1 MTNGRVALEKESF
14 RLELDGHAT
23 GYPEVCAAVS
33 CLAYTLAGFLTNA
46 EAAGDADVEAL
57 VLEPGC
63 VRIHARGGARTE
75 AAWEMTTI
83 GLRQL
88 ANRYPQGLQ
97 MDVSDM
103 RPH

>member
-1 MTNGRVALEKESF
+1 MTNGHVVLGKGTF
-14 RLELDGHAT
+14 RLVLNGHAT

-63 VRIHARGGARTE
+63 VRIHARGGARAE

-88 ANRYPQGLQ
+88 AQRYPQGVQ
-97 MDVSDM
+97 VDISDM